1 MPNDASYSTGDTTRQ
16 SSSISD
22 NVFLS
27 PSNTNSSS
35 SRSYAHNRFLP
46 IPSSSSIISS
56 DRNASIISDASG
68 RSGIESTNLETSI
81 SDQLQILSI
90 DDEKPIFH
98 RQPRSHLASESS
110 SETPSTQSLSS
121 SEDEINHFTTKIK
134 DLHIDKDQRK
144 GTTDKRRDVLKQL
157 MWLLEK
163 KTTIYA
169 RYGLGHRTSANSSK
183 QPHEKSISNSFV
195 EVI

>member
-1 MPNDASYSTGDTTRQ
+1 MPNDTSHSTSDTTRQ

-35 SRSYAHNRFLP
+35 SRNYAHNRFLP
-46 IPSSSSIISS
+46 IPSCSSILSS
-56 DRNASIISDASG
+56 DPNASIISDASG

-98 RQPRSHLASESS
+98 QRPRSHLASESS

-121 SEDEINHFTTKIK
+121 SEDEIK
-134 DLHIDKDQRK
+134 DLHIDKDKRK
-144 GTTDKRRDVLKQL
+144 GTTDKRRDVLNQL
-157 MWLLEK
+157 KWLLEK
-163 KTTIYA
+163 KTNIYA
-169 RYGLGHRTSANSSK
+169 RYALGRRTSTNSSK
-183 QPHEKSISNSFV
+183 QPHEKSISNTFV
-195 EVI
+195 EVIQNEI